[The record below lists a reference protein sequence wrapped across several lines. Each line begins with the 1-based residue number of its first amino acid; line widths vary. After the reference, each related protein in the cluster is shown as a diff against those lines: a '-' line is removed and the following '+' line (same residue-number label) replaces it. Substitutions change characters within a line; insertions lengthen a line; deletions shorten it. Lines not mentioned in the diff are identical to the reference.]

1 MLGGIRIPDVTSVKN
16 YVSEGDIFKLGDTE
30 LKAISTPGHT
40 KGGMCYL
47 TSDGK
52 LFSGDTLFYTSV
64 GRTDFMGGSWQEIV
78 HSVKDKL
85 FNLPDDTKVFPGHGP
100 QTTIGFEKN
109 NNEIL

>member
-1 MLGGIRIPDVTSVKN
+1 
-16 YVSEGDIFKLGDTE
+16 
-30 LKAISTPGHT
+30 
-40 KGGMCYL
+40 
-47 TSDGK
+47 
-52 LFSGDTLFYTSV
+52 
-64 GRTDFMGGSWQEIV
+64 MGGSWQEIV